1 MSQAMSRPVN
11 VETGSQRPMKVLWLI
26 KGLGPGGAERLLTML
41 AEVKDGR
48 SFAYEVAYLLRAKS
62 DLVMELQSRGV
73 AVHCLDGGREWNLGW
88 ARRLRRLLTARRF
101 DVLHLH
107 SPYVA
112 GVARLVVRSLPRNR
126 RPAVISTEHVPWSGY
141 AMPTRL
147 LNAAT
152 FRLDDEHIAVSPAVA
167 SSIPGHLRAHTRVV
181 EHGIFVDRVRILRG
195 DRDDVRAEL
204 GVGPDEV
211 LITTVANLRRQKGY
225 PALLRAARLVLE
237 SRPNVRFAAVGQG
250 PLEGELRRLHED
262 LGLGRRF
269 RFLGYREDAA
279 RVVAGSDLFV
289 LTSLYE
295 GLPLALME
303 ALALR
308 VPVVAT
314 DVAGIRDAVQDGHDA
329 MLVPPGRPAELASA
343 LLRVLGNAELRDRL
357 AERGAA
363 EVHRFDIRRAAEQI
377 EGTYREIAGP
387 ERQRWVS

>member
-1 MSQAMSRPVN
+1 MSLAMSRPVDA
-11 VETGSQRPMKVLWLI
+11 ETGPKRPTRVLWLI
-26 KGLGPGGAERLLTML
+26 KGLGPGGAERLLAML
-41 AEVKDGR
+41 AEVKDGT
-48 SFAYEVAYLLRAKS
+48 SFAYEAAYLLRAKS
-62 DLVMELQSRGV
+62 DLVRELQSRGV
-73 AVHCLDGGREWNLGW
+73 AVHCLDGGPEWNLGW
-88 ARRLRRLLTARRF
+88 ARRLRRLLMARRF

-112 GVARLVVRSLPRNR
+112 GIARLVVRSLPRSR

-141 AMPTRL
+141 ALPTRL

-167 SSIPGHLRAHTRVV
+167 SSIPGRLRAHTRVV
-181 EHGIFVDRVRILRG
+181 EHGIFVDRVRTVRR
-195 DRDDVRAEL
+195 DREVVRAEL
-204 GVGPDEV
+204 GVGPDDV

-225 PALLRAARLVLE
+225 PVLLRAARMVLE
-237 SRPNVRFAAVGQG
+237 AKPHVRFAAVGQG
-250 PLEGELRRLHED
+250 PLEGELRRLHDD
-262 LGLGRRF
+262 LGLGPRF

-303 ALALR
+303 ALTLR

-329 MLVPPGRPAELASA
+329 VLVPPGRPAELATA
-343 LLRVLGNAELRDRL
+343 LLRMLDDAQLRERL

-363 EVHRFDIRRAAEQI
+363 EVHRFDIRRAARQI
-377 EGTYREIAGP
+377 EDLYQEVVNR
-387 ERQRWVS
+387 